1 MALIVCYGVGTGHFL
16 YLALVGDH
24 MEAMSGKGVSRAD
37 LLRQAFSKIPVK
49 PVNYYQNKPLYL
61 TVNTHDDIC
70 LIKLPYVHNANAQD
84 FIIIKDALKKYGFRY
99 SPAPDNVWR
108 GDRRQFA
115 LFASQYFEY
124 LSVEARVIAYESGAR
139 NRYIDAVNEKLQS
152 LEENTGENVE
162 VHVPDNIVKS
172 VNKDLEII
180 KGLIPSLRDYQVE
193 GVRSILLA
201 YNSGKKGFLL
211 CDEQGLGKTVQTIA
225 FLLAAY
231 RKGMTVIIM
240 APDVMLQE
248 WYDRIVEFD
257 TQRFLLPRVTLKNPL
272 PQRIN
277 IINYASLT
285 AKNKLPSLLNLQPDI
300 IVFDEIQNLKSLK
313 SKRVKNVKSLADK
326 AKFIIGLTGTLV
338 KNRPVEA
345 YNILR
350 LLDMLPSGITDV
362 VKFIKNFEGETAA
375 YYYRT
380 GNHARYYRTIEAE
393 KAASLITYL
402 KSTQQYIRRLKKDVL
417 SELPTKNRIFV
428 NIDITNPSDTHLM
441 EAISEEA
448 KIKSMLEANL
458 KLPRDIALRIST
470 YRRLIGIEKARW
482 VVSYILNKL
491 YDKNKFIVY
500 AHHNEVID
508 YIKAKLSEAWP
519 DYEIYVIDGRVS
531 RSERARAVAAFQ
543 SNETEKAIMIASL
556 AVASEGLTLT
566 ATDEIVFAETDWVPA
581 TMLQAEDRIHRFS
594 QKSNKCTYHY
604 IIAIGTLDQYI
615 YNVLRQKERYLKYIN
630 TQ

>member
-1 MALIVCYGVGTGHFL
+1 
-16 YLALVGDH
+16 
-24 MEAMSGKGVSRAD
+24 MSGTDDSKAD

-49 PVNYYQNKPLYL
+49 AVNYYQNKPLYL
-61 TVNTHDDIC
+61 TVKLQNNIC
-70 LIKLPYVHNANAQD
+70 SIKLPYVHNANTQD
-84 FIIIKDALKKYGFRY
+84 FINIKDALKKYGFKY
-99 SPAPDNVWR
+99 SPMPENAWR

-124 LSVEARVIAYESGAR
+124 LGVEARILAYTLGAK
-139 NRYIDAVNEKLQS
+139 NRYIDIVNEKLQALDTS
-152 LEENTGENVE
+152 TLDTSTDKGLEII
-162 VHVPDNIVKS
+162 VPDNIAKS
-172 VNKDLEII
+172 VNKDLEML
-180 KGLIPSLRDYQVE
+180 KGLIPSLRDYQID
-193 GVRSILLA
+193 GIRNMLLT
-201 YNSGKKGFLL
+201 YGSGKKGFLL

-225 FLLAAY
+225 FLLATY

-257 TQRFLLPRVTLKNPL
+257 TQRFLLPRVTLKSPT

-277 IINYASLT
+277 IVNYATLT
-285 AKNKLPSLLNLQPDI
+285 AKNKLHSLLSLEPEI

-313 SKRVKNVKSLADK
+313 SKRVKNVIPLTSK
-326 AKFIIGLTGTLV
+326 ARFILGLTGTLV

-350 LLDMLPSGITDV
+350 LLDMLPNGITDV
-362 VKFIKNFEGETAA
+362 VKFIRNFEGETAA

-380 GNHARYYRTIEAE
+380 NNHARYYTTIEAE
-393 KAASLITYL
+393 KAANLVTYL

-417 SELPTKNRIFV
+417 AELPAKSRIFV
-428 NIDITNPSDTHLM
+428 NIDITNPSDVHLM

-448 KIKSMLEANL
+448 KIRSMLEANL
-458 KLPRDIALRIST
+458 KLPKDIAMRIST

-482 VVSYILNKL
+482 VVSYVQNKL
-491 YDKNKFIVY
+491 EGKNKFIIY

-508 YIKAKLSEAWP
+508 YIKNKLFEMWSE
-519 DYEIYVIDGRVS
+519 YEIYVVDGRVS
-531 RSERARAVAAFQ
+531 KNERARAVAAFQ
-543 SNETEKAIMIASL
+543 SQEVEKAIIIASL

-581 TMLQAEDRIHRFS
+581 TMLQAEDRIHRIS
-594 QKSNKCTYHY
+594 QQSDKCVYHY

>member
-1 MALIVCYGVGTGHFL
+1 MADFP
-16 YLALVGDH
+16 YLAPAG
-24 MEAMSGKGVSRAD
+24 EYTGAMSSLDTSKAD

-49 PVNYYQNKPLYL
+49 AVNYYQNKPLYI
-61 TVNTHDDIC
+61 TVNVQDNIC
-70 LIKLPYVHNANAQD
+70 AIRLPYVHNANTQD
-84 FIIIKDALKKYGFRY
+84 FIVIKDALKKYGFKY
-99 SPAPDNVWR
+99 SPAPDNIWR
-108 GDRRQFA
+108 GDKRQFA

-124 LSVEARVIAYESGAR
+124 LSVESRIIAYELGSK
-139 NRYIDAVNEKLQS
+139 NRYIDAINEELQKLETNTKES
-152 LEENTGENVE
+152 LDIPI
-162 VHVPDNIVKS
+162 PDSIAKS
-172 VNKDLEII
+172 VSKDIEMV

-193 GVRSILLA
+193 GIRHILLA
-201 YNSGKKGFLL
+201 YSNGKKGFLL
-211 CDEQGLGKTVQTIA
+211 CDEQGLGKTIQTIA
-225 FLLAAY
+225 FLLAVY

-240 APDVMLQE
+240 TPDVMIQE

-257 TQRFLLPRVTLKNPL
+257 TQRFLLPRVALKNPL

-285 AKNKLPSLLNLQPDI
+285 AKSKLPSLLNLQPDI

-313 SKRVKNVKSLADK
+313 SKRVKNVMPLASK
-326 AKFIIGLTGTLV
+326 ARFILGLTGTLV

-350 LLDMLPSGITDV
+350 LLDMLPNGIKDV

-380 GNHARYYRTIEAE
+380 GNHARYYCTIETE
-393 KAASLITYL
+393 KAASLLTYL
-402 KSTQQYIRRLKKDVL
+402 KSTHQYIRRLKKEVL
-417 SELPTKNRIFV
+417 SELPAKSRIFV
-428 NIDITNPSDTHLM
+428 NIDIANSSDTHLM

-482 VVSYILNKL
+482 VVSYILNKF
-491 YDKNKFIVY
+491 DGKNKFIVY

-508 YIKAKLSEAWP
+508 YIKMKFLEAWS

-531 RSERARAVAAFQ
+531 KAERARAVAAFQ
-543 SNETEKAIMIASL
+543 SSATEKAIIIASL

-594 QKSNKCTYHY
+594 QQSNKCTYHY

-615 YNVLRQKERYLKYIN
+615 YNVIRQKERYLKYIN

>member
-1 MALIVCYGVGTGHFL
+1 MSSI
-16 YLALVGDH
+16 GDT
-24 MEAMSGKGVSRAD
+24 KAD

-49 PVNYYQNKPLYL
+49 AVNYYQNKPLYL
-61 TVNTHDDIC
+61 TVTAQDNVC
-70 LIKLPYVHNANAQD
+70 SIKLPYVHNANTQD
-84 FIIIKDALKKYGFRY
+84 FITIKDALKKYGFKY
-99 SPAPDNVWR
+99 SPMPDNAWR
-108 GDRRQFA
+108 GDKRQFA

-124 LSVEARVIAYESGAR
+124 LSVEARVLAYMLGAK
-139 NRYIDAVNEKLQS
+139 NRYIDIVNEKLQALDAS
-152 LEENTGENVE
+152 SNNDNVE
-162 VHVPDNIVKS
+162 IFVPDSIAKS
-172 VNKDLEII
+172 VNKDLEML
-180 KGLIPSLRDYQVE
+180 KGLIPSLRDYQID
-193 GVRSILLA
+193 GIRSMLLT
-201 YNSGKKGFLL
+201 YGSGKKGFLL

-225 FLLAAY
+225 FLLATY
-231 RKGMTVIIM
+231 RNGMTVIIM

-257 TQRFLLPRVTLKNPL
+257 TQRFLLPRVTLKNPT

-277 IINYASLT
+277 IVNYATLT
-285 AKNKLPSLLNLQPDI
+285 AKNKLHSFLSLEPEI

-313 SKRVKNVKSLADK
+313 SKRVKNVMPLASK
-326 AKFIIGLTGTLV
+326 ARFILGLTGTLV

-350 LLDMLPSGITDV
+350 LLDMLPKGITDV
-362 VKFIKNFEGETAA
+362 LKFIRNFEGETAA

-380 GNHARYYRTIEAE
+380 SNHARYYRTIEAE
-393 KAASLITYL
+393 KAANLVVYL

-417 SELPTKNRIFV
+417 AELPAKSRIFV

-448 KIKSMLEANL
+448 KIRSMLEANL
-458 KLPRDIALRIST
+458 KLPKDMAMRIST

-482 VVSYILNKL
+482 VVSYVQNKL
-491 YDKNKFIVY
+491 ESKNKFIIY

-508 YIKAKLSEAWP
+508 YIKLKLSEMWP
-519 DYEIYVIDGRVS
+519 DYAIYVIDGRIPKN
-531 RSERARAVAAFQ
+531 ERARAVAAFQ
-543 SNETEKAIMIASL
+543 SPETEKAIIIASL

-594 QKSNKCTYHY
+594 QQSDKCVYHY

>member
-1 MALIVCYGVGTGHFL
+1 MRGM
-16 YLALVGDH
+16 DD
-24 MEAMSGKGVSRAD
+24 SKAD

-49 PVNYYQNKPLYL
+49 AVNYYQNKPLYL
-61 TVNTHDDIC
+61 TVTAQDNVC
-70 LIKLPYVHNANAQD
+70 SIKLPYVHNANTQD
-84 FIIIKDALKKYGFRY
+84 FITIKDTLKKYGFKY
-99 SPAPDNVWR
+99 SPMPDNVWR
-108 GDRRQFA
+108 GDKRQFA

-124 LSVEARVIAYESGAR
+124 LSVEARILAYSLGAK
-139 NRYIDAVNEKLQS
+139 NRYIDIVNEKLQALDTATDGS
-152 LEENTGENVE
+152 AEIL
-162 VHVPDNIVKS
+162 VPDSITKS
-172 VNKDLEII
+172 VNKDLEML
-180 KGLIPSLRDYQVE
+180 KGLIPSLRDYQID
-193 GVRSILLA
+193 GVRNVLLT
-201 YNSGKKGFLL
+201 YGSGKKGFLL

-225 FLLAAY
+225 FLLATY

-257 TQRFLLPRVTLKNPL
+257 TQRFLLPRVTLKSPA

-277 IINYASLT
+277 IINYATLT
-285 AKNKLPSLLNLQPDI
+285 AKNKLHSLLSLEPEI
-300 IVFDEIQNLKSLK
+300 IVFDEVQNLKSLK
-313 SKRVKNVKSLADK
+313 SKRVKNVIPLTSK
-326 AKFIIGLTGTLV
+326 ARFILGLTGTLV

-350 LLDMLPSGITDV
+350 LLDMLPKGIIDAL
-362 VKFIKNFEGETAA
+362 KFIRNFEGETAA

-380 GNHARYYRTIEAE
+380 NNHARYYRTIEAE
-393 KAASLITYL
+393 KAANLTIYL

-417 SELPTKNRIFV
+417 AELPAKSRIFV
-428 NIDITNPSDTHLM
+428 NIDIANPSDTHLM

-448 KIKSMLEANL
+448 KIKSMLEANV
-458 KLPRDIALRIST
+458 KLPKDMAMRIST

-482 VVSYILNKL
+482 VVSYVQNKL
-491 YDKNKFIVY
+491 EAKNKFIIY

-508 YIKAKLSEAWP
+508 YVKLKLSEMWP
-519 DYEIYVIDGRVS
+519 DYEIYVIDGRIPKN
-531 RSERARAVAAFQ
+531 ERARAVAAFQ
-543 SNETEKAIMIASL
+543 SHESDKAIIIASL

-594 QKSNKCTYHY
+594 QQSDKCLYHY

>member
-1 MALIVCYGVGTGHFL
+1 
-16 YLALVGDH
+16 
-24 MEAMSGKGVSRAD
+24 MSGMDDIKAD

-49 PVNYYQNKPLYL
+49 AVNYYQNKPLYL
-61 TVNTHDDIC
+61 TVTAQDNVC
-70 LIKLPYVHNANAQD
+70 SIKLPYVHNANTQD
-84 FIIIKDALKKYGFRY
+84 FITIKDALKKYGFKY
-99 SPAPDNVWR
+99 SPMPDNAWR
-108 GDRRQFA
+108 GDKRQFA

-124 LSVEARVIAYESGAR
+124 LSVESRILAYRLGAK
-139 NRYIDAVNEKLQS
+139 NRYIDIVNEKLQA
-152 LEENTGENVE
+152 LDAATGNSVE
-162 VHVPDNIVKS
+162 VFVPDSIAKS
-172 VNKDLEII
+172 VNKDLEML
-180 KGLIPSLRDYQVE
+180 KGLIPSLRDYQIDGIRNV
-193 GVRSILLA
+193 LLT
-201 YNSGKKGFLL
+201 YGSGQKGFLL

-225 FLLAAY
+225 FLLATY

-257 TQRFLLPRVTLKNPL
+257 TQRFLLPRVTLKNPT

-277 IINYASLT
+277 IVNYATLT
-285 AKNKLPSLLNLQPDI
+285 AKNKLHSLLSLEPEI

-313 SKRVKNVKSLADK
+313 SKRVKNVMPLTSK
-326 AKFIIGLTGTLV
+326 ARFILGLTGTLV

-350 LLDMLPSGITDV
+350 LLDMLPTGITDV
-362 VKFIKNFEGETAA
+362 LKFIRNFEGETAA

-380 GNHARYYRTIEAE
+380 SNHARYYRTIEAE
-393 KAASLITYL
+393 KAANLITYL

-417 SELPTKNRIFV
+417 AELPAKSRIFV
-428 NIDITNPSDTHLM
+428 NIDIANSSDTQLM
-441 EAISEEA
+441 EAISEESR
-448 KIKSMLEANL
+448 IKSMLEANL
-458 KLPRDIALRIST
+458 KLPKDIAMRIST

-482 VVSYILNKL
+482 VVSYVQNKL
-491 YDKNKFIVY
+491 ESKNKFIIY

-508 YIKAKLSEAWP
+508 YIKLKLSEMWP
-519 DYEIYVIDGRVS
+519 DYEIYVIDGRIS
-531 RSERARAVAAFQ
+531 KNERARAVAAFQ
-543 SNETEKAIMIASL
+543 SHETEKAIIIASL

-594 QKSNKCTYHY
+594 QQSDKCVYHY
-604 IIAIGTLDQYI
+604 IIVIGTLDQYI
-615 YNVLRQKERYLKYIN
+615 YNVIRQKERYLKYIN

>member
-1 MALIVCYGVGTGHFL
+1 
-16 YLALVGDH
+16 
-24 MEAMSGKGVSRAD
+24 MSSLDTSKAD

-49 PVNYYQNKPLYL
+49 AVNYHQNKPLYL
-61 TVNTHDDIC
+61 TVTVQDNIC
-70 LIKLPYVHNANAQD
+70 AIRLPYVHNANTQD
-84 FIIIKDALKKYGFRY
+84 FIVIKDALKKYGFKY
-99 SPAPDNVWR
+99 SPSPDNVWR
-108 GDRRQFA
+108 GDKRQFA

-124 LSVEARVIAYESGAR
+124 LSIESRIIAYELGAK
-139 NRYIDAVNEKLQS
+139 NRYIDAINEKLQKLETNAKES
-152 LEENTGENVE
+152 LDIAI
-162 VHVPDNIVKS
+162 PDSIAKS
-172 VNKDLEII
+172 VSKDIEMV

-193 GVRSILLA
+193 GVRHILLA
-201 YNSGKKGFLL
+201 YSNGKKGFLL

-225 FLLAAY
+225 FLLSTY
-231 RKGMTVIIM
+231 RKGMTVVIM
-240 APDVMLQE
+240 TPDVMIQE

-257 TQRFLLPRVTLKNPL
+257 IQRFLLPRVTLKNPL

-285 AKNKLPSLLNLQPDI
+285 AKSKLPSLLNLQPDI

-313 SKRVKNVKSLADK
+313 SKRVKNVIPLASK
-326 AKFIIGLTGTLV
+326 ARFILGLTGTLV

-350 LLDMLPSGITDV
+350 LLDMLPNGIKDV

-402 KSTQQYIRRLKKDVL
+402 KSTQQYIRRLKKEVL
-417 SELPTKNRIFV
+417 SELPAKSRIFV
-428 NIDITNPSDTHLM
+428 NIDISNPSDTHLM

-448 KIKSMLEANL
+448 KIKNMLEANL

-491 YDKNKFIVY
+491 DGKNKFIVY

-508 YIKAKLSEAWP
+508 YIKMKLSEAWS

-531 RSERARAVAAFQ
+531 RDERARTVAAFQ
-543 SNETEKAIMIASL
+543 SSATEKAIIIASL

-566 ATDEIVFAETDWVPA
+566 STDEIVFAETDWVPA

-594 QKSNKCTYHY
+594 QQSNKCTYHY

-615 YNVLRQKERYLKYIN
+615 YNVIRQKERYLKYIN

>member
-1 MALIVCYGVGTGHFL
+1 
-16 YLALVGDH
+16 
-24 MEAMSGKGVSRAD
+24 MSGMDDVKAD

-49 PVNYYQNKPLYL
+49 AVNYYQNKPLYL
-61 TVNTHDDIC
+61 TVTTQDNVFY
-70 LIKLPYVHNANAQD
+70 IKLPYVHNSNTQD
-84 FIIIKDALKKYGFRY
+84 FMTIKDALKKYGFKY
-99 SPAPDNVWR
+99 SPMPDNAWR
-108 GDRRQFA
+108 GDKRQFS

-124 LSVEARVIAYESGAR
+124 LSVEARILAYKFGAK
-139 NRYIDAVNEKLQS
+139 NRYIDIVNEKLQS
-152 LEENTGENVE
+152 LDTATGSSVE
-162 VHVPDNIVKS
+162 ILVPDNIAKS
-172 VNKDLEII
+172 VNKDLEMLR
-180 KGLIPSLRDYQVE
+180 GLIPSLRDYQID
-193 GVRSILLA
+193 GIRSMLLN
-201 YNSGKKGFLL
+201 YGSGKKGFLL

-225 FLLAAY
+225 FLLATY

-257 TQRFLLPRVTLKNPL
+257 TQRFLLPRVTLKNPT

-277 IINYASLT
+277 IVNYATLT
-285 AKNKLPSLLNLQPDI
+285 AKNKLHSLLSLEPEI

-313 SKRVKNVKSLADK
+313 SKRVKNVIPLTSKVR
-326 AKFIIGLTGTLV
+326 FILGLTGTLV

-350 LLDMLPSGITDV
+350 LLDMLPNGITDV
-362 VKFIKNFEGETAA
+362 VKFIRNFEGETAA

-380 GNHARYYRTIEAE
+380 SNHARYYTTIEAE
-393 KAASLITYL
+393 KAANLVTYL

-417 SELPTKNRIFV
+417 AELPAKSRIFV

-448 KIKSMLEANL
+448 RIRSMLEANL
-458 KLPRDIALRIST
+458 KLPKDIAMRIST

-482 VVSYILNKL
+482 VVSYLQNKL
-491 YDKNKFIVY
+491 EGKNKFIIY

-508 YIKAKLSEAWP
+508 YIKNKLSEMWS
-519 DYEIYVIDGRVS
+519 DYEIYVVDGRVS
-531 RSERARAVAAFQ
+531 KNERARAVASFQ
-543 SNETEKAIMIASL
+543 SQEVEKAIIIASL

-581 TMLQAEDRIHRFS
+581 TMLQAEDRIHRIS
-594 QKSNKCTYHY
+594 QQSDKCVYHY
-604 IIAIGTLDQYI
+604 IIAIGTLDPYI

>member
-1 MALIVCYGVGTGHFL
+1 
-16 YLALVGDH
+16 
-24 MEAMSGKGVSRAD
+24 MSGMDDIKAD

-49 PVNYYQNKPLYL
+49 AVNYYQNKPLYL
-61 TVNTHDDIC
+61 TVTAQDNVC
-70 LIKLPYVHNANAQD
+70 SIKLPYVHNANTQD
-84 FIIIKDALKKYGFRY
+84 FITIKDALKKYGFKY
-99 SPAPDNVWR
+99 SPMPDNAWR
-108 GDRRQFA
+108 GDKRQFA

-124 LSVEARVIAYESGAR
+124 LSVESRILAYRLGAK
-139 NRYIDAVNEKLQS
+139 NRYIDIVNEKLQA
-152 LEENTGENVE
+152 LDAATGNSVE
-162 VHVPDNIVKS
+162 VFVPDSIAKS
-172 VNKDLEII
+172 VNKDLEML
-180 KGLIPSLRDYQVE
+180 KGLIPSLRDYQIDGIRNV
-193 GVRSILLA
+193 LLT
-201 YNSGKKGFLL
+201 YGSGQKGFLL

-225 FLLAAY
+225 FLLATY

-257 TQRFLLPRVTLKNPL
+257 TQRFLLPRVTLKNPT

-277 IINYASLT
+277 IVNYATLT
-285 AKNKLPSLLNLQPDI
+285 AKNKLHSLLSLEPEI

-313 SKRVKNVKSLADK
+313 SKRVKNVMPLTSK
-326 AKFIIGLTGTLV
+326 ARFILGLTGTLV

-350 LLDMLPSGITDV
+350 LLDMLPTGITDV
-362 VKFIKNFEGETAA
+362 LKFIRNFEGETAA

-380 GNHARYYRTIEAE
+380 SNHARYYRTIEAE
-393 KAASLITYL
+393 KAANLITYL

-417 SELPTKNRIFV
+417 AELPAKSRIFV
-428 NIDITNPSDTHLM
+428 NIDIANSSDTQLM
-441 EAISEEA
+441 EAISEESR
-448 KIKSMLEANL
+448 IKSMLEANL
-458 KLPRDIALRIST
+458 KLPKDIAMRIST

-482 VVSYILNKL
+482 VVSYVQNKL
-491 YDKNKFIVY
+491 ESKNKFIIY

-508 YIKAKLSEAWP
+508 YIKLKLSEMWP
-519 DYEIYVIDGRVS
+519 DYEIYVIDGRIS
-531 RSERARAVAAFQ
+531 KNERARAVAAFQ
-543 SNETEKAIMIASL
+543 SHETEKAIIIASL

-594 QKSNKCTYHY
+594 QQSDKCVYHY

-615 YNVLRQKERYLKYIN
+615 YNVIRQKERYLKYIN

>member
-1 MALIVCYGVGTGHFL
+1 
-16 YLALVGDH
+16 
-24 MEAMSGKGVSRAD
+24 MSGMDNSKAD
-37 LLRQAFSKIPVK
+37 LLRQVFSKIPVK
-49 PVNYYQNKPLYL
+49 AVNYYQNKPLYL
-61 TVNTHDDIC
+61 TVTAQDNVC
-70 LIKLPYVHNANAQD
+70 YIKLPYVHNANTQD
-84 FIIIKDALKKYGFRY
+84 FITIKDALKKYGFKY
-99 SPAPDNVWR
+99 SPMPDNAWR
-108 GDRRQFA
+108 GDKRQFA

-124 LSVEARVIAYESGAR
+124 LSVEARLLAYRLGAK
-139 NRYIDAVNEKLQS
+139 NRYIDIANEKLQALDTATDGS
-152 LEENTGENVE
+152 VE
-162 VHVPDNIVKS
+162 IFVPDSIAKS
-172 VNKDLEII
+172 VNKDLEML
-180 KGLIPSLRDYQVE
+180 KGLIPSLRDYQID
-193 GVRSILLA
+193 GIRSMLLT
-201 YNSGKKGFLL
+201 YGSGKKGFLL

-225 FLLAAY
+225 FLLATY

-257 TQRFLLPRVTLKNPL
+257 TQRFLLPRVILKNPT

-277 IINYASLT
+277 IVNYATLT
-285 AKNKLPSLLNLQPDI
+285 AKNKLHSLLSLEPEI

-313 SKRVKNVKSLADK
+313 SKRVKNVMPLTSK
-326 AKFIIGLTGTLV
+326 ARFILGLTGTLV

-350 LLDMLPSGITDV
+350 LLDMLPKEATDV
-362 VKFIKNFEGETAA
+362 LKFIRNFEGETAA

-380 GNHARYYRTIEAE
+380 RNHARYYRTIEAE
-393 KAASLITYL
+393 KAANLITYL

-417 SELPTKNRIFV
+417 AELPAKSRIFV
-428 NIDITNPSDTHLM
+428 NIDIANPSDTHLM
-441 EAISEEA
+441 EAISEEG

-458 KLPRDIALRIST
+458 KLPKDIAMRIST

-482 VVSYILNKL
+482 VVSYVQNKL
-491 YDKNKFIVY
+491 EAKNKFIIY

-508 YIKAKLSEAWP
+508 YIKLKLSEMWS

-531 RSERARAVAAFQ
+531 KNERARAVAAFQ
-543 SNETEKAIMIASL
+543 SHETEKAIIIASL

-594 QKSNKCTYHY
+594 QQSDKCVYHY

>member
-1 MALIVCYGVGTGHFL
+1 
-16 YLALVGDH
+16 
-24 MEAMSGKGVSRAD
+24 MSGMDDFKAD
-37 LLRQAFSKIPVK
+37 LLRQVFSKIPVK
-49 PVNYYQNKPLYL
+49 AVNYYQNKPLYL
-61 TVNTHDDIC
+61 TVTAQDNVC
-70 LIKLPYVHNANAQD
+70 YIKLPYVHNANTQD
-84 FIIIKDALKKYGFRY
+84 FITIKDALKKYGFKY
-99 SPAPDNVWR
+99 SPMPDNAWR
-108 GDRRQFA
+108 GDKRQFA

-124 LSVEARVIAYESGAR
+124 LSVEARLLAYRLGAK
-139 NRYIDAVNEKLQS
+139 NRYIDIANEKLQALDTATDGS
-152 LEENTGENVE
+152 VDIF
-162 VHVPDNIVKS
+162 VPDSIAKS
-172 VNKDLEII
+172 VNKDLEML
-180 KGLIPSLRDYQVE
+180 KGLIPSLRDYQID
-193 GVRSILLA
+193 GIRSILLT
-201 YNSGKKGFLL
+201 YGSGKKGFLL

-225 FLLAAY
+225 FLLATY

-257 TQRFLLPRVTLKNPL
+257 TQRFLLPRVTLKNPT

-277 IINYASLT
+277 IINYATLT
-285 AKNKLPSLLNLQPDI
+285 AKNKLHSLLSLEPEI
-300 IVFDEIQNLKSLK
+300 IVFDEIQNLKSLN
-313 SKRVKNVKSLADK
+313 SKRVKNVMPLASK
-326 AKFIIGLTGTLV
+326 ARFILGLTGTLV

-350 LLDMLPSGITDV
+350 LLDLLPKDVNDV
-362 VKFIKNFEGETAA
+362 VKFIRTFEGETAA

-380 GNHARYYRTIEAE
+380 RNHARYYRTIEAE
-393 KAASLITYL
+393 KAANLITYL

-417 SELPTKNRIFV
+417 AELPAKSRIFV

-448 KIKSMLEANL
+448 KIRSMLEANL
-458 KLPRDIALRIST
+458 KLPKDIAMRIST

-482 VVSYILNKL
+482 VVSYVQNKL
-491 YDKNKFIVY
+491 EAKNKFIIY

-508 YIKAKLSEAWP
+508 YIKLKLSEMWS

-531 RSERARAVAAFQ
+531 KNERARAVAAFQ
-543 SNETEKAIMIASL
+543 SHETEKAIIIASL

-594 QKSNKCTYHY
+594 QQSDKCVYHY